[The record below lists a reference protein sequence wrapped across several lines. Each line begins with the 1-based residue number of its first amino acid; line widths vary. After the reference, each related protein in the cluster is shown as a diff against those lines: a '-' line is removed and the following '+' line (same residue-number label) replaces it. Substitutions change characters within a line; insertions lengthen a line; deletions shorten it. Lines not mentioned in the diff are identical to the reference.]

1 MTYPFWSEFTILFI
15 ATLIG
20 SAAVMPYSLE
30 LLKSA
35 MEKKATKMSLPK
47 IVLLSLLQTAVLFA
61 AVTWL
66 GLLLAHSIG
75 LGAPYIEA
83 LIAHSVPPP
92 LAPMLWAAVVIGF
105 SGGLFLSLADF
116 LFLPH
121 LPKPLIDS
129 SRKTS
134 PLQNFAASFYGGI
147 NEEILMRLFGLSL
160 IAWILSRVWHTS
172 TGLPTNIVFWF
183 ANIAMAVIFGL
194 GHLPATKKITGAI
207 TPLLLI
213 RSLILNGII
222 GIACGWLFVRYGIE
236 AAIIAHFS
244 ADIIY
249 HVGGSYVLRL
259 LPE

>member
-1 MTYPFWSEFTILFI
+1 MNHFWTEFIILFV
-15 ATLIG
+15 ATMVG
-20 SAAVMPYSLE
+20 GGAVLPYSLE

-35 MEKKATKMSLPK
+35 MEKKATKMSLPQ
-47 IVLLSLLQTAVLFA
+47 IVLLSFLQTAVVFA

-83 LIAHSVPPP
+83 LIANSAPPP

-105 SGGLFLSLADF
+105 SGGLFLTLADF

-121 LPKPLIDS
+121 LPKPLVDS
-129 SRKTS
+129 GRKTS

-160 IAWILSRVWHTS
+160 IAWVLSKIWHTS
-172 TGLPTNIVFWF
+172 AGMPTSTVFLV
-183 ANIAMAVIFGL
+183 ANLAMAIIFGL
-194 GHLPATKKITGAI
+194 SHLPATKNITGKI
-207 TPLLLI
+207 TPLLINRAIL
-213 RSLILNGII
+213 LNGII
-222 GIACGWLFVRYGIE
+222 GVACGWLFVRYGIE